1 MKNALLLAFAATLAA
16 GGCAPAQTRR
26 PPPPFD
32 PSAVMAAPDTSA
44 GWFGRSAQA
53 AVQRDA
59 GREPARNLVL
69 FVGDGM
75 SLTTVAA
82 ARILEGQRRG
92 QTGEENLLSFERFP
106 HTAFAKTYNT
116 DSQTPDSAGTM
127 TAMATGV
134 KNRIGVLGLGP
145 EARRGDCASARGH
158 ALVSVIELA
167 ESAGLATGIVTST
180 RLTHATPAA
189 LYAKSPERNW
199 ESDVDLPAQAVAQG
213 CRDIARQFVEFD
225 VGDGIEVA
233 LGGGR
238 REFLPA
244 SGIDPEYPEF
254 PGRRLD
260 GRDLMDE
267 WATRHPDGRLVWN
280 ATQLAAL
287 DLAGTPRLLGLFD
300 PDHMKFEH
308 DRPRDRAGE
317 PSLAEMTRAALMV
330 LKRHRQGFVLV
341 VEGGRIDHAH
351 HEGNAHR
358 ALTDTLA
365 MAEAVAVAMAE
376 TDPRETLVVVT
387 ADHSHTLSFAGYPA
401 RGNPILGKVVG
412 LSSED
417 SLPGLARDATG
428 LPYTT
433 LMYANGPG
441 YHGASAQQPA
451 GPKRHEHKAS
461 GYEMASQRPD
471 LSHVDTTHP
480 DYLQASAYPLASESH
495 GGDDVGLWASGPGAQ
510 SVRGTMEQSVL
521 FHLMVQA
528 QPALRAELCRISPC
542 RDGQATGLPSRK
554 QLRGSA
560 PR

>member
-1 MKNALLLAFAATLAA
+1 MKSTLFLAFAATLATSA
-16 GGCAPAQTRR
+16 CTPAQTRPAAPR
-26 PPPPFD
+26 FD
-32 PSAVMAAPDTSA
+32 ASPVVVAPDTSV
-44 GWFGRSAQA
+44 GWFGRGAEA
-53 AVQRDA
+53 AAQRDD
-59 GREPARNLVL
+59 GRAQARNLVL

-92 QTGEENLLSFERFP
+92 QPGEENLLAFERFE

-145 EARRGDCASARGH
+145 EVRRGDCAAAPGH
-158 ALVSVIELA
+158 GLVSMIELA

-189 LYAKSPERNW
+189 LYARSPDRNW
-199 ESDVDLPAQAVAQG
+199 ESDVDLPAEAVAQG
-213 CRDIARQFVEFD
+213 CRDIARQFVEFE

-244 SGIDPEYPEF
+244 SGVDPEYPEF

-260 GRDLMDE
+260 GRDLMAE
-267 WATRHPDGRLVWN
+267 WTARHPDGRLVWN
-280 ATQLAAL
+280 AAQLQAL
-287 DLAGTPRLLGLFD
+287 DLANTPRLLGLFE

-317 PSLAEMTRAALMV
+317 PSLAELTGAALKV

-358 ALTDTLA
+358 ALTDTVA
-365 MAEAVAVAMAE
+365 MAEAVALVMAQ
-376 TDPRETLVVVT
+376 TDPRDTLVIVT
-387 ADHSHTLSFAGYPA
+387 ADHSHTLSFAGYPV

-417 SLPGLARDATG
+417 SQPGLARDATG

-461 GYEMASQRPD
+461 GYEMATTRPD
-471 LSHVDTTHP
+471 LANVDTTHP

-510 SVRGTMEQSVL
+510 GVRGTMEQNVL

-528 QPALRAELCRISPC
+528 QPALRAELCRLSPC
-542 RDGQATGLPSRK
+542 RSGRATGLP
-554 QLRGSA
+554 LRDRLRVAA

>member
-1 MKNALLLAFAATLAA
+1 MKTPLFVALTATLAA
-16 GGCAPAQTRR
+16 GGCMPAQTRLA
-26 PPPPFD
+26 PEANAPL
-32 PSAVMAAPDTSA
+32 AAIAGPDTSEAWFARGAQGAAQRGA
-44 GWFGRSAQA
+44 GLGR
-53 AVQRDA
+53 
-59 GREPARNLVL
+59 ARNLVL

-82 ARILEGQRRG
+82 ARILEGQGRG
-92 QTGEENLLSFERFP
+92 QPGEENLLSFERFP

-145 EARRGDCASARGH
+145 EVRRGDCGTAREH
-158 ALVSVIELA
+158 ELVSMIELA
-167 ESAGLATGIVTST
+167 ESAGLATGIVTTT

-189 LYAKSPERNW
+189 LYARSPERNW
-199 ESDVDLPAQAVAQG
+199 ESDVDLPAEAVAQG

-244 SGIDPEYPEF
+244 SDIDPEYPEF

-260 GRDLMDE
+260 GRDLVAE
-267 WATRHPDGRLVWN
+267 WRVRHPEGRVVWD
-280 ATQLAAL
+280 AAQMSAF
-287 DLAGTPRLLGLFD
+287 DAAPTSRLLGLFE

-317 PSLAEMTRAALMV
+317 PSLAEMTRTALSV
-330 LKRHRQGFVLV
+330 LKRHRGGFVLV

-358 ALTDTLA
+358 ALTDTVA
-365 MAEAVAVAMAE
+365 MAEAVAVAMAQ

-387 ADHSHTLSFAGYPA
+387 ADHSHTLSFAGYPV

-441 YHGASAQQPA
+441 YPGASSQQPA

-461 GYEMASQRPD
+461 GYEMATMRPD
-471 LSHVDTTHP
+471 LSEVDTTHP
-480 DYLQASAYPLASESH
+480 DYLQASAYPLASETH
-495 GGDDVGLWASGPGAQ
+495 GGDDVGIWASGPGAQ
-510 SVRGTMEQSVL
+510 SVRGTMEQNVL

-528 QPALRAELCRISPC
+528 QPALRAELCRLATCS
-542 RDGQATGLPSRK
+542 DGQPTGLPARDR
-554 QLRGSA
+554 LRTAA

>member
-1 MKNALLLAFAATLAA
+1 MKNPLLLALATALAA
-16 GGCAPAQTRR
+16 GGCTPAQTRPA
-26 PPPPFD
+26 PPT
-32 PSAVMAAPDTSA
+32 AAPAAMVAGPDTSSD
-44 GWFGRSAQA
+44 WFARGAQGA
-53 AVQRDA
+53 AQRGA
-59 GREPARNLVL
+59 GRDKARNVVL

-92 QTGEENLLSFERFP
+92 QPGEENLLSFERFP
-106 HTAFAKTYNT
+106 QTAFAKTYNT

-134 KNRIGVLGLGP
+134 KNRIGVLALGP
-145 EARRGDCASARGH
+145 EVRRGDCAAAKDH
-158 ALVSVIELA
+158 ALVSLFELA
-167 ESAGLATGIVTST
+167 ESAGLATGIVTTT

-189 LYAKSPERNW
+189 LYAKSAERNW
-199 ESDVDLPAQAVAQG
+199 ESDVDLPAEAVALG
-213 CRDIARQFVEFD
+213 CRDIASQFVDFA

-244 SGIDPEYPEF
+244 TSPDPEYAEF

-260 GRDLMDE
+260 GRDLMAE
-267 WATRHPDGRLVWN
+267 WTARHPEGRVVWN
-280 ATQLAAL
+280 AEQLAGL
-287 DLAGTPRLLGLFD
+287 DLSRTPRLLGLFE

-308 DRPRDRAGE
+308 DRGRDRAGE
-317 PSLAEMTRAALMV
+317 PSLAELTHAALAV
-330 LKRHRQGFVLV
+330 LAQQRQGFVLV

-358 ALTDTLA
+358 ALTDTVA
-365 MAEAVAVAMAE
+365 MAEAVAVALQE

-441 YHGASAQQPA
+441 YHGASSQQPA

-461 GYEMASQRPD
+461 GYEMATARPD
-471 LSHVDTTHP
+471 LANVDTTHP
-480 DYLQASAYPLASESH
+480 DYLQPSAYPLASESH

-510 SVRGTMEQSVL
+510 AVRGTMEQNVL
-521 FHLMVQA
+521 FHLLVQA
-528 QPALRAELCRISPC
+528 QPALRAELCRLSPC
-542 RDGQATGLPSRK
+542 RDGKPTALPSRER
-554 QLRGSA
+554 LRMQA